1 MSRTRHAL
9 LNGTNTR
16 PLNGTNTWLRLAPGM
31 VCAAMFVWCAP
42 GQVSA
47 AEAARPAPPVVSD
60 AGPWGKDPFGSPPEP
75 VSVERHQD
83 AAEDKTR
90 STATAGTS
98 PDLEGIIAGPSGVVA
113 ILNGR
118 IVRVGDR
125 VNGERVREITPNAVT
140 LQRGQ
145 QVRRIG
151 LRSFTLP

>member
-9 LNGTNTR
+9 
-16 PLNGTNTWLRLAPGM
+16 WLVPGM
-31 VCAAMFVWCAP
+31 VCAAILVWCTP
-42 GQVSA
+42 GQVSG
-47 AEAARPAPPVVSD
+47 AEAARSAPPVVRD

-75 VSVERHQD
+75 VSEG
-83 AAEDKTR
+83 ETR
-90 STATAGTS
+90 STTAGAS

-125 VNGERVREITPNAVT
+125 VNGEWVREITPNAVT

>member
-1 MSRTRHAL
+1 MRCGWCRE
-9 LNGTNTR
+9 
-16 PLNGTNTWLRLAPGM
+16 
-31 VCAAMFVWCAP
+31 WCAP
-42 GQVSA
+42 PFSA
-47 AEAARPAPPVVSD
+47 GALRGRPAPPVVRD

-75 VSVERHQD
+75 VSGDE
-83 AAEDKTR
+83 TR
-90 STATAGTS
+90 STTAGAS

-113 ILNGR
+113 IMNGR

-125 VNGERVREITPNAVT
+125 VHGEWVREITPNAVT

>member
-9 LNGTNTR
+9 
-16 PLNGTNTWLRLAPGM
+16 RLVPGM
-31 VCAAMFVWCAP
+31 VCAGILVWCTP

-47 AEAARPAPPVVSD
+47 AEAARPAPPVVRD

-75 VSVERHQD
+75 VS
-83 AAEDKTR
+83 EDETR
-90 STATAGTS
+90 STTAGAS
-98 PDLEGIIAGPSGVVA
+98 PGLEGIIAGPSGVVA

-125 VNGERVREITPNAVT
+125 VNGEWVREITPNAVT

>member
-1 MSRTRHAL
+1 MSRARNA
-9 LNGTNTR
+9 
-16 PLNGTNTWLRLAPGM
+16 LRLVPGM
-31 VCAAMFVWCAP
+31 VCTAILVWCTP

-47 AEAARPAPPVVSD
+47 AEAARPTVPAERD
-60 AGPWGKDPFGSPPEP
+60 AGQWGKDPFGSSPEP
-75 VSVERHQD
+75 VSGGE
-83 AAEDKTR
+83 TR
-90 STATAGTS
+90 SATAGAS

-125 VNGERVREITPNAVT
+125 VNGEWVREITPSAVT

>member
-9 LNGTNTR
+9 
-16 PLNGTNTWLRLAPGM
+16 RLVPGM
-31 VCAAMFVWCAP
+31 VCAAILVWCTP
-42 GQVSA
+42 EQVSA
-47 AEAARPAPPVVSD
+47 AEAARLAPPVVKD

-75 VSVERHQD
+75 VS
-83 AAEDKTR
+83 EDETR
-90 STATAGTS
+90 STTAGAS
-98 PDLEGIIAGPSGVVA
+98 PHLEGIIAGPSGVVA

-125 VNGERVREITPNAVT
+125 VNGEWVREITPNAVT

>member
-1 MSRTRHAL
+1 MSRTRHAP

>member
-1 MSRTRHAL
+1 MSRTRHA
-9 LNGTNTR
+9 
-16 PLNGTNTWLRLAPGM
+16 LRLAPGM
-31 VCAAMFVWCAP
+31 VCAVMLVWCTP

-60 AGPWGKDPFGSPPEP
+60 AGPWGKDPFWSPPEP
-75 VSVERHQD
+75 VS
-83 AAEDKTR
+83 EDETR
-90 STATAGTS
+90 STTAGAS

-125 VNGERVREITPNAVT
+125 VNGEWVREITPNAVT

>member
-1 MSRTRHAL
+1 MSRKRHAL
-9 LNGTNTR
+9 
-16 PLNGTNTWLRLAPGM
+16 RLVPGM
-31 VCAAMFVWCAP
+31 VCAAILVWCTP

-75 VSVERHQD
+75 VSEG
-83 AAEDKTR
+83 ETR
-90 STATAGTS
+90 STTAGAS

-125 VNGERVREITPNAVT
+125 VNGEWVREITPNAVT

>member
-1 MSRTRHAL
+1 MSRTRH
-9 LNGTNTR
+9 T
-16 PLNGTNTWLRLAPGM
+16 LRLAPGM
-31 VCAAMFVWCAP
+31 VCAAMFVWCTP

-83 AAEDKTR
+83 AAEDETR
-90 STATAGTS
+90 STTAGAS

>member
-1 MSRTRHAL
+1 MSRTRHA
-9 LNGTNTR
+9 
-16 PLNGTNTWLRLAPGM
+16 LRLAPGM
-31 VCAAMFVWCAP
+31 VCAAMLVWCAP
-42 GQVSA
+42 GQISA
-47 AEAARPAPPVVSD
+47 AEAAQPAPPVVSD

-75 VSVERHQD
+75 VS
-83 AAEDKTR
+83 EDETR
-90 STATAGTS
+90 STTAGAS

>member
-9 LNGTNTR
+9 
-16 PLNGTNTWLRLAPGM
+16 RLVPGM
-31 VCAAMFVWCAP
+31 VCAAILVWCTP

-47 AEAARPAPPVVSD
+47 AEAARPAPPVVRD

-75 VSVERHQD
+75 VS
-83 AAEDKTR
+83 EDETR
-90 STATAGTS
+90 STTAGAS

-125 VNGERVREITPNAVT
+125 VNGEWVREITPNAVT

>member
-9 LNGTNTR
+9 
-16 PLNGTNTWLRLAPGM
+16 RLVPGM
-31 VCAAMFVWCAP
+31 VCAAILVWCTP
-42 GQVSA
+42 GPVSA
-47 AEAARPAPPVVSD
+47 AEAARPAPPVVRD
-60 AGPWGKDPFGSPPEP
+60 AGPWGKDPFGAPPEP
-75 VSVERHQD
+75 VSEGEVGP
-83 AAEDKTR
+83 A
-90 STATAGTS
+90 ATAGAS
-98 PDLEGIIAGPSGVVA
+98 LDLEGIIAGPSGVVA

-125 VNGERVREITPNAVT
+125 VNGEWVREITPNAVM

>member
-1 MSRTRHAL
+1 MSRTRHA
-9 LNGTNTR
+9 
-16 PLNGTNTWLRLAPGM
+16 LRLAPGM
-31 VCAAMFVWCAP
+31 VCAAILGWCAP

-47 AEAARPAPPVVSD
+47 AEAARPAPPVVRD

-75 VSVERHQD
+75 VS
-83 AAEDKTR
+83 EDETR
-90 STATAGTS
+90 STTAGAS

-125 VNGERVREITPNAVT
+125 VNGEWVREITPNAVT

>member
-1 MSRTRHAL
+1 MSRTRHV
-9 LNGTNTR
+9 
-16 PLNGTNTWLRLAPGM
+16 LRLAPGM
-31 VCAAMFVWCAP
+31 VCAALLVWGTP

-60 AGPWGKDPFGSPPEP
+60 AGPWGKDPFGSPPKP
-75 VSVERHQD
+75 VS
-83 AAEDKTR
+83 EDETR
-90 STATAGTS
+90 SATAGAS

-125 VNGERVREITPNAVT
+125 VNGEWVREITPNAVT

>member
-1 MSRTRHAL
+1 MSQTCHAL
-9 LNGTNTR
+9 
-16 PLNGTNTWLRLAPGM
+16 RLVPGM
-31 VCAAMFVWCAP
+31 VCAAILVWCTP

-47 AEAARPAPPVVSD
+47 AEAARPAPPVVKD

-75 VSVERHQD
+75 VSGDE
-83 AAEDKTR
+83 TR
-90 STATAGTS
+90 STTAGAS

-125 VNGERVREITPNAVT
+125 VSGEWVREITPNAVT